1 MTKRFHVCDE
11 RCEPA
16 GTGIHNTDQAKKT
29 KLPSGTK
36 VKSTKKSA
44 ETALKKQKEKI
55 KKTKEFKEKYVETE
69 FGKVR
74 VHISNVYDP
83 NYSEIDN
90 TIEDIKKA
98 SRLVSSTEYST
109 NNVYLILQDALKKII
124 LAEN

>member
-1 MTKRFHVCDE
+1 MTKKFHVCDE
-11 RCEPA
+11 KCEPA

-44 ETALKKQKEKI
+44 DKAFNKQKEKI
-55 KKTKEFKEKYVETE
+55 AKTKDVKEKYVETE

-98 SRLVSSTEYST
+98 SRLVSSNEYST
-109 NNVYLILQDALKKII
+109 NNVYLILQDALKKIL
-124 LAEN
+124 LAES

>member
-1 MTKRFHVCDE
+1 MTKKFHVCDE
-11 RCEPA
+11 KCEPA

-44 ETALKKQKEKI
+44 DKAFNNQKEKI
-55 KKTKEFKEKYVETE
+55 AKTKDFKEKYVETE

-83 NYSEIDN
+83 NYYEIDN

-98 SRLVSSTEYST
+98 SRLVSSNEYST
-109 NNVYLILQDALKKII
+109 NNVYLILQDALKKIL
-124 LAEN
+124 LAES

>member
-1 MTKRFHVCDE
+1 MTKKFHVCDE
-11 RCEPA
+11 KCEPA

-44 ETALKKQKEKI
+44 DKAFNKQKERI
-55 KKTKEFKEKYVETE
+55 AKTKNFKEKYVETE

-98 SRLVSSTEYST
+98 SRLVSSNEYST
-109 NNVYLILQDALKKII
+109 NNVYLILQDALKKIL
-124 LAEN
+124 LAES

>member
-1 MTKRFHVCDE
+1 MTKRHHVCDE
-11 RCEPA
+11 SCEPA

-44 ETALKKQKEKI
+44 DTALKKQKEKI
-55 KKTKEFKEKYVETE
+55 KKTKEFKEKYIDTD

-74 VHISNVYDP
+74 VHVSSVYDP
-83 NYSEIDN
+83 SYKLIDE
-90 TIEDIKKA
+90 TIEDIKKQ
-98 SRLVSSTEYST
+98 SRVVSNTPYST
-109 NNVYLILQDALKKII
+109 NNVYLILQDALKKIT

>member
-1 MTKRFHVCDE
+1 MTKKFHVCDE
-11 RCEPA
+11 KCEPA

-44 ETALKKQKEKI
+44 DKAFNKQKEKI
-55 KKTKEFKEKYVETE
+55 AKTKDFKEKYVETE

-98 SRLVSSTEYST
+98 SRLVSSNEYST
-109 NNVYLILQDALKKII
+109 NNVYLILQDALKKIL
-124 LAEN
+124 LAES

>member
-1 MTKRFHVCDE
+1 MTKRHHVCDE
-11 RCEPA
+11 SCEPT

-44 ETALKKQKEKI
+44 DTALKKQKEKI
-55 KKTKEFKEKYVETE
+55 KKTKEFKEKYVDTD

-74 VHISNVYDP
+74 VHVSSVYDP
-83 NYSEIDN
+83 SYNLIDE
-90 TIEDIKKA
+90 TIEDIKKQ
-98 SRLVSSTEYST
+98 SRVVSNTPYST
-109 NNVYLILQDALKKII
+109 NNVYLILQDALKKIT